1 MHTIAWDVDDVLND
15 LMRAWLE
22 AGWKPAHPDCVLCYE
37 QLTANPPHALLGAR
51 LDEYLAS
58 LDAFRLSADFAD
70 LTPRPEVLR
79 WFESE
84 GMRFHHLALTAVPLR
99 AAPASAAW
107 VLRHFGRWI
116 RSFHFVPSPRP
127 GDRKAT
133 YDSSKEA
140 FLRRHGNIDLL
151 IDDNPAHVEGAR
163 RAGVRGIL
171 FPRPWNK
178 ATHSVAEVL
187 AEVSRLV
194 DESGLP
200 QTTSPA
206 LAGTPAL

>member
-15 LMRAWLE
+15 LAHAWFE
-22 AGWKPAHPDCVLCYE
+22 TSWKVTHPHCVLRYE

-58 LDAFRLSADFAD
+58 LDAFRLSAHFAA
-70 LTPRPEVLR
+70 LAPRPEVLR
-79 WFESE
+79 WFASE
-84 GMRFHHLALTAVPLR
+84 GERFHHLALTAVPLR
-99 AAPASAAW
+99 AAPDSAAW

-127 GDRKAT
+127 GDPEVT

-140 FLRRHGNIDLL
+140 FLRRHSTIDLL

-178 ATHSVAEVL
+178 AKHSVSEVL
-187 AEVSRLV
+187 AEVSRLM
-194 DESGLP
+194 D
-200 QTTSPA
+200 SPVVPRA
-206 LAGTPAL
+206 IPPSLAGTRAL